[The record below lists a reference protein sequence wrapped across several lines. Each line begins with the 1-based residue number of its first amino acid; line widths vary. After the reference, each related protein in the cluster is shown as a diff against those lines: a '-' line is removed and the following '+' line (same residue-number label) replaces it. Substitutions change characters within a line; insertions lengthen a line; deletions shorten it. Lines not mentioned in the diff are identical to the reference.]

1 MGNFEMDRIETSL
14 NVLPRN
20 NCDNI
25 LNNHGKLLLQICKNC
40 DLLILNG
47 RKKGDS
53 LGNVTFHGRNGVST
67 VDYIVCDQVL
77 FQNIEFFIVKPP
89 TSISDHSQIV
99 TWLNVRPNLEQ
110 EDTENDLDF
119 WTLDK
124 LPTQFVWDGESVT
137 SFSQALMLPKIQALV
152 RDFLNCPFPITETG
166 IDEAVRSVKN
176 IIYSAALRSLKR
188 KTSNEILRET

>member
-1 MGNFEMDRIETSL
+1 MDRIETSL
-14 NVLPRN
+14 NVLPRS

-67 VDYIVCDQVL
+67 VDYIVCNQVL

-119 WTLDK
+119 
-124 LPTQFVWDGESVT
+124 
-137 SFSQALMLPKIQALV
+137 
-152 RDFLNCPFPITETG
+152 
-166 IDEAVRSVKN
+166 
-176 IIYSAALRSLKR
+176 
-188 KTSNEILRET
+188 

>member
-1 MGNFEMDRIETSL
+1 MEE
-14 NVLPRN
+14 
-20 NCDNI
+20 
-25 LNNHGKLLLQICKNC
+25 
-40 DLLILNG
+40 
-47 RKKGDS
+47 KKGDS

-110 EDTENDLDF
+110 EDTENDLNF

-152 RDFLNCPFPITETG
+152 RDFLNSPFPITETG

-188 KTSNEILRET
+188 KTSNEILREN